1 MDSKM
6 GLLQRSGI
14 VMTEKDNEVI
24 KKNNDVIRTLLD
36 SIKAHPASELDGS
49 YHGDPII

>member
-1 MDSKM
+1 MDTKA

-14 VMTEKDNEVI
+14 VMTDKDNEAL

-36 SIKAHPASELDGS
+36 AIKTRPELDSS